1 MTLMNKSS
9 FLIVFT
15 LPACKY
21 KDGQDTA
28 NKKLYKDFI
37 IPTTLIAGG
46 SSFWV
51 HNLMLIFSRRA
62 RPPLV
67 KVFTMA

>member
-15 LPACKY
+15 LPVYANIKT
-21 KDGQDTA
+21 KNDTQTK
-28 NKKLYKDFI
+28 NSYKDFI

-51 HNLMLIFSRRA
+51 HNLMLNFQERQGR
-62 RPPLV
+62 LW
-67 KVFTMA
+67 